1 MATEQKS
8 VYRRGADDGLF
19 FGIYLIIMFFAS
31 AFSMAVPF
39 AGLLSI
45 ILLLGVPFL
54 IYRFLRRSYVN
65 DNGTTQFSALWV
77 QGITTFFCGSLI
89 SGIVAFIYMRWI
101 NPDFILSQVQALID
115 VYMTTDWVEGKEIAE
130 VLKKMIANNML
141 PTPINIV
148 IESIWLAVF
157 TGSILSMIL
166 SIVVQTRKIKK
177 IIP

>member
-1 MATEQKS
+1 MSTEQKS

-19 FGIYLIIMFFAS
+19 VGIYLIIMFFAS
-31 AFSMAVPF
+31 AFSMTIPF

-45 ILLLGVPFL
+45 ILVLGVPFI

-89 SGIVAFIYMRWI
+89 SGIVALIYMKWI
-101 NPDFILSQVQALID
+101 NPDFILTQIQTLID
-115 VYMTTDWVEGKEIAE
+115 VYMANDWKEGKEIAE
-130 VLKKMIANNML
+130 VLTKMIENNML

-157 TGSILSMIL
+157 TGSILSMIV
-166 SIVVQTRKIKK
+166 SMIVQARKIKN
-177 IIP
+177 

>member
-1 MATEQKS
+1 MLTEQKS

-31 AFSMAVPF
+31 AFSMTIPF

-45 ILLLGVPFL
+45 ISVLGVPFI
-54 IYRFLRRSYVN
+54 IYRFLRRSYIN

-89 SGIVAFIYMRWI
+89 SGIVALIYMKWI
-101 NPDFILSQVQALID
+101 NPDFILTQIQTLID
-115 VYMTTDWVEGKEIAE
+115 VYMANDWKEGKEIAE
-130 VLKKMIANNML
+130 VLTKMIENNML

-157 TGSILSMIL
+157 TGSILSMIA
-166 SIVVQTRKIKK
+166 SMIVQARKIKN
-177 IIP
+177 

>member
-1 MATEQKS
+1 MSTEQKS

-31 AFSMAVPF
+31 AFSMAIPF

-45 ILLLGVPFL
+45 ILVLGVPFI

-89 SGIVAFIYMRWI
+89 SGIVALIYMKWI
-101 NPDFILSQVQALID
+101 NPDFILTQIQTLID
-115 VYMTTDWVEGKEIAE
+115 VYMANDWKEGKEIAE
-130 VLKKMIANNML
+130 VLTKMIENNML

-157 TGSILSMIL
+157 TGSILSMIV
-166 SIVVQTRKIKK
+166 SMIVQARKIKN
-177 IIP
+177 

>member
-8 VYRRGADDGLF
+8 VYKRGADDGLF
-19 FGIYLIIMFFAS
+19 FGIYLIIMFFSS

-39 AGLLSI
+39 AGLLSM
-45 ILLLGVPFL
+45 LLVLGVPFL

-65 DNGTTQFSALWV
+65 DSGTTQFSALWV

-89 SGIVAFIYMRWI
+89 SGIVALVYMQWI
-101 NPDFILSQVQALID
+101 NPDFIATQVQSLID
-115 VYMTTDWVEGKEIAE
+115 VYMATDWEEGKEIAK
-130 VLKKMIANNML
+130 VLTKMIEQNLL

-166 SIVVQTRKIKK
+166 SIVVQARKTKNNN
-177 IIP
+177 